1 MQIPNSHLV
10 SYNYTLKNAQLKDVA
25 EEKVLGII
33 ATRRISWE
41 KQINA
46 IVSRADNFLGL
57 QKRTCPQLTNVAV
70 RRTLYLFLVKS

>member
-1 MQIPNSHLV
+1 MQIPNSDLV
-10 SYNYTLKNAQLKDVA
+10 SYDYTLNNAQLKHVA

-46 IVSRADNFLGL
+46 IVSRADNLL
-57 QKRTCPQLTNVAV
+57 
-70 RRTLYLFLVKS
+70 